1 MKSSKI
7 LAILILIVI
16 FFVFLFYAKTYFYK
30 DILIYDNCIRTVHA
44 LVLITLT
51 VILNKKLNL
60 NNFVKPGDATS
71 ILKSKSLF
79 LPSIILLIYFW
90 FNTNFEN
97 LKTINQF
104 GIVLLFLATFLSA
117 SAEEFVFRFFCSNF
131 LLNRGFKLNKTAILT
146 SLLFA
151 FSHLNNIRYA
161 NNWASPVN
169 QVSIAFFSGLLFI
182 SIIFITQKFWV
193 SSLMH
198 FLINSPNAIND
209 LVGDSVK
216 INVVNNFNFVSN
228 LSSVLI
234 VHLIFSPIIII
245 SLSYYNKLNNN
256 IYQTKF

>member
-1 MKSSKI
+1 MKSLKI
-7 LAILILIVI
+7 LTILILIVI
-16 FFVFLFYAKTYFYK
+16 FFVFLFQIKTYFYR
-30 DILIYDNCIRTVHA
+30 DFLIYDNCIRTVYA

-51 VILNKKLNL
+51 VVLNKKLNL
-60 NNFVKPGDATS
+60 NNFVKLRDTS
-71 ILKSKSLF
+71 PILKSKSLF

-97 LKTINQF
+97 LKTINPS
-104 GIVLLFLATFLSA
+104 GIVFLFLATFLAA

-169 QVSIAFFSGLLFI
+169 QVSIAFFTGLLFI
-182 SIIFITQKFWV
+182 SIIFITQKFWITSV
-193 SSLMH
+193 LH
-198 FLINSPNAIND
+198 FLINTPNAIND

-234 VHLIFSPIIII
+234 VHLIFSPLIII
-245 SLSYYNKLNNN
+245 SLFYYKRFNN
-256 IYQTKF
+256 YPSF